1 MFKLLYSIIDSE
13 LASLELCDLMK
24 IYRNEVFTIP
34 FPPKLSTIGNKE
46 NV

>member
-1 MFKLLYSIIDSE
+1 MLKLLCSIIDSE

-34 FPPKLSTIGNKE
+34 FRIKSSTIRHNE